1 MPPPSLMTGK
11 WGNNSSH
18 YSTTIALFWCRYIQ
32 VRYHLW
38 LYWIIAVCNAFLYS
52 FLFSFFTGPSPM
64 NHHLVAVERFACPNE
79 PGRCV
84 VWCLVLLVGS
94 PMANWSLGRG
104 QTKNGSRRPM
114 EDEDEALVRSE
125 PLRSFQSIQG
135 GKIKAVGMPCSQVSI
150 KYQLF
155 L

>member
-1 MPPPSLMTGK
+1 
-11 WGNNSSH
+11 
-18 YSTTIALFWCRYIQ
+18 
-32 VRYHLW
+32 
-38 LYWIIAVCNAFLYS
+38 
-52 FLFSFFTGPSPM
+52 M
-64 NHHLVAVERFACPNE
+64 NHHLSVVERFACPYE
-79 PGRCV
+79 PESCA
-84 VWCLVLLVGS
+84 VWCLVFLLGS
-94 PMANWSLGRG
+94 AMANWSLGRG

-135 GKIKAVGMPCSQVSI
+135 GKIKGVGMPCSQVSI

>member
-1 MPPPSLMTGK
+1 MCCLVPS
-11 WGNNSSH
+11 
-18 YSTTIALFWCRYIQ
+18 A
-32 VRYHLW
+32 
-38 LYWIIAVCNAFLYS
+38 
-52 FLFSFFTGPSPM
+52 
-64 NHHLVAVERFACPNE
+64 
-79 PGRCV
+79 PGRV
-84 VWCLVLLVGS
+84 F
-94 PMANWSLGRG
+94 PMANWSQGRG

-135 GKIKAVGMPCSQVSI
+135 GKMKAVGMPCSQVSI

>member
-1 MPPPSLMTGK
+1 
-11 WGNNSSH
+11 
-18 YSTTIALFWCRYIQ
+18 
-32 VRYHLW
+32 
-38 LYWIIAVCNAFLYS
+38 
-52 FLFSFFTGPSPM
+52 M

-84 VWCLVLLVGS
+84 VWCLLVLLVGS